1 MQFQKELRFPNE
13 PIVTVRAKVME
24 AQFIETMLLLSINH
38 QSLIATKANRV
49 VTAANG
55 RVVMDL
61 SKKRSRCRCSHIRC
75 QSSYNQALMQ
85 QQLL

>member
-1 MQFQKELRFPNE
+1 
-13 PIVTVRAKVME
+13 ME

-38 QSLIATKANRV
+38 QSLIVTKANRV

-61 SKKRSRCRCSHIRC
+61 GARRV
-75 QSSYNQALMQ
+75 QVQMQ
-85 QQLL
+85 PY